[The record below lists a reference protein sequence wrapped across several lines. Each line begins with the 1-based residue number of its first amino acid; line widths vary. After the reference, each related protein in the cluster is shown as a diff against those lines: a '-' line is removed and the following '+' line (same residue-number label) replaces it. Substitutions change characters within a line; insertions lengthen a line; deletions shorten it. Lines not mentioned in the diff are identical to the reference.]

1 MIQRSEKVH
10 LDPLVGEIDHAQGP
24 EDFSLETDLDT
35 GVHLAARPNL
45 EPRVAV

>member
-10 LDPLVGEIDHAQGP
+10 LDPSGGEIDHAQGP
-24 EDFSLETDLDT
+24 KDFSLETDPDT